1 MIPKI
6 PLVFYLDKVFCPT
19 GLNMAEIKEKER
31 AIIELTCIPEV
42 NIQKA
47 QKLYEIGFKHLRELL
62 EFTLGEEAKTKGLV
76 EILNHSIL
84 SHFLSL
90 GEGEIPS
97 RKFKCPFCKGTVY
110 ADEEEC
116 SDCSALLLEEIL
128 EVEIEDVY
136 KGLQE
141 SIDTIIANPEA
152 AKNFLEGPS
161 EEEEESTAEEM
172 HIVSKEI
179 GEQTSIER
187 GFVVTTLIPEKR
199 EKNKVII
206 IFPLGEHEEE
216 KKKVFEDF
224 KDLGAGDAQ
233 SFSIEGGNITN
244 KQEEA
249 VKTLSSQFI
258 KEQDFKALGIDK
270 LFILNL
276 KIARFLES
284 KATIMVEDNR
294 HFLSSL
300 DEISPDDPDIK
311 GIKKM
316 LYDGNLLKEARKI
329 GEKFVL
335 DGISFN
341 NDPVTFL
348 MAKECIPILR
358 ENDDLNIHILDVVV
372 NTNYINQGNHNELVR
387 LLQEWNK

>member
-1 MIPKI
+1 
-6 PLVFYLDKVFCPT
+6 
-19 GLNMAEIKEKER
+19 MAEIKEKER
-31 AIIELTCIPEV
+31 AIIEFTCIPEV
-42 NIQKA
+42 DIEKA

-62 EFTLGEEAKTKGLV
+62 EYTLDKEAKAKGLV
-76 EILNHSIL
+76 EILNYKIL

-90 GEGEIPS
+90 GEEDIPS

-128 EVEIEDVY
+128 EVEIEEVY
-136 KGLQE
+136 NGLRE
-141 SIDTIIANPEA
+141 SIDTILANPEG
-152 AKNFLEGPS
+152 AKSFLKGPS
-161 EEEEESTAEEM
+161 EEEEESSAEEM
-172 HIVSKEI
+172 EIVTKEI

-187 GFVVTTLIPEKR
+187 GFVVTTIMPKEK
-199 EKNKVII
+199 EKNQVII

-224 KDLGAGDAQ
+224 KDIGAGD
-233 SFSIEGGNITN
+233 SISYSIEGGNITN

-249 VKTLSSQFI
+249 VKTLASEFI

-284 KATIMVEDNR
+284 KATLMVEDNR
-294 HFLSSL
+294 HFLSSI
-300 DEISPDDPDIK
+300 DEISPDDSDIS

-316 LYDGNLLKEARKI
+316 LYDAELLKETRKI

-348 MAKECIPILR
+348 MAKECISILR
-358 ENDDLNIHILDVVV
+358 ENDDLNIQILDVVV
-372 NTNYINQGNHNELVR
+372 NTNYITQGNHNDLVR